1 MTPLPEREKR
11 FVRRHELVS
20 AAGAYAV
27 HIIMPAR
34 GDFFLC
40 GEHLAANLAMASLG
54 QARFGTGRLF
64 GGVDDLG
71 VPRRRDRARLHLAA
85 ARTDALLFALRFA
98 RRGNCHRPFAEAV
111 RVRLVRVDGVIRV
124 DGVVRVCWIARVDG
138 LRGAVD
144 VAGGRRAGD
153 DAERAAKDKR
163 EAQRRKQKLFHT
175 LPPLVFIMYFASSV

>member
-1 MTPLPEREKR
+1 MLKRRACDLRDGLSVVFPRDDDFAREFRRSIPGDRIAAVVQFCKGKTAA
-11 FVRRHELVS
+11 VRRRQRLHLS
-20 AAGAYAV
+20 AAGADAV
-27 HIIMPAR
+27 RI
-34 GDFFLC
+34 L
-40 GEHLAANLAMASLG
+40 
-54 QARFGTGRLF
+54 
-64 GGVDDLG
+64 
-71 VPRRRDRARLHLAA
+71 VPERRDRARLHLAA
-85 ARTDALLFALRFA
+85 GTDTLLFALDFA
-98 RRGNCHRPFAEAV
+98 RRGNCHRPFAKAV

-175 LPPLVFIMYFASSV
+175 LPPLVFIMYFVSSV